1 MPLLSG
7 EYSPGLGAC
16 REHSMPVRWAAGV
29 YFPGSGFSSILP
41 QFFPDLPSAPVTHC
55 LHKSEG
61 FSKVF
66 GPLTRNSRRSH
77 RASSNRTNA
86 KMLFPKKERELQLFR
101 VIHTQRIHSANHRQ
115 NSTFRVRD
123 FRQGDSMSLLS
134 SDIHGKTG
142 VGFEFNISAA
152 SIARALLQVK
162 GEPDVTL
169 TVSGDGSVVEVPSLP
184 AGRSF
189 VQLDLVWAPE
199 DDDAI
204 IDVESGPVTAADP
217 RHTLD
222 AGKTPGFVELWG
234 ENAQ

>member
-1 MPLLSG
+1 
-7 EYSPGLGAC
+7 
-16 REHSMPVRWAAGV
+16 
-29 YFPGSGFSSILP
+29 
-41 QFFPDLPSAPVTHC
+41 
-55 LHKSEG
+55 
-61 FSKVF
+61 
-66 GPLTRNSRRSH
+66 
-77 RASSNRTNA
+77 
-86 KMLFPKKERELQLFR
+86 
-101 VIHTQRIHSANHRQ
+101 
-115 NSTFRVRD
+115 
-123 FRQGDSMSLLS
+123 MSLLS

-204 IDVESGPVTAADP
+204 IDVESGPATAADP